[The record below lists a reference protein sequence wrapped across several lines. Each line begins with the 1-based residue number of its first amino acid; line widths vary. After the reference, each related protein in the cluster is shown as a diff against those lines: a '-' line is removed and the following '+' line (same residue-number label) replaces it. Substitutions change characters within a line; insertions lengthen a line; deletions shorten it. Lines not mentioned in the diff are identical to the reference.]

1 MKNRI
6 WHNAFLLLVLTT
18 FFWGGNAVVGRFLAE
33 AMGPLTISF
42 IRILLSIA
50 IFVPLVYK
58 TMKKEWL
65 IARNHIKT
73 ILLLSLSGVIGYN
86 LLCYWALHYTTAVHV
101 TLINS
106 AAPIFITILAYVSL
120 KERITRP
127 LICAILCSIVGVIT
141 VMTHGELS
149 RLLQLQVNV
158 GDLIMIFSVMSWA
171 VYSVTLKKFMGSLSF
186 LSTFGYSLLFAIP
199 MLAPFTLIELIFIP
213 IHKIGGGE
221 ILSLVYLGIFPSILA
236 FLFWNQAV
244 HLIGPSKA
252 SVFINLTPV
261 FGGVLAYFLLSEA
274 LTFAHFIGGLLVFS
288 GVLIVSK
295 RTQHPLNK
303 SEETSI

>member
-1 MKNRI
+1 
-6 WHNAFLLLVLTT
+6 
-18 FFWGGNAVVGRFLAE
+18 
-33 AMGPLTISF
+33 
-42 IRILLSIA
+42 
-50 IFVPLVYK
+50 
-58 TMKKEWL
+58 
-65 IARNHIKT
+65 
-73 ILLLSLSGVIGYN
+73 
-86 LLCYWALHYTTAVHV
+86 
-101 TLINS
+101 
-106 AAPIFITILAYVSL
+106 
-120 KERITRP
+120 
-127 LICAILCSIVGVIT
+127 
-141 VMTHGELS
+141 
-149 RLLQLQVNV
+149 
-158 GDLIMIFSVMSWA
+158 MIFSVMSWA